1 MSFVFK
7 KLGILDA
14 GIRPARVHT
23 HTSLRGTCRVFACLD
38 FQRGG
43 GYTE

>member
-1 MSFVFK
+1 MFFVFK

-14 GIRPARVHT
+14 GTRPARVHT
-23 HTSLRGTCRVFACLD
+23 HTLLRGTCRVFACPD
-38 FQRGG
+38 FQRGE